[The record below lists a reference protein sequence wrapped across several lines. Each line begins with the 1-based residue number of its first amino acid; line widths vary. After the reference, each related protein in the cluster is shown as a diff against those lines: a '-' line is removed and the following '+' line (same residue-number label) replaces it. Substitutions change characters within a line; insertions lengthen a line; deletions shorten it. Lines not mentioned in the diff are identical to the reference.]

1 MSDGRD
7 PNLFYEVFNQRAAI
21 LTFFGALGGS
31 VRAAVLKTGWK
42 EGIRVI
48 FVGGAVAFGVGVLGP
63 LVLRPWIGDVPNN
76 MAGAMGTLTAASFL
90 IGLVAVT
97 LVERFVSGPTQSNPN
112 HTLRTFTSRKE
123 DPYMHDQHQHEND
136 TYRTLPDDVYKSYDE
151 KYGPRKDEESS

>member
-1 MSDGRD
+1 MSEKD
-7 PNLFYEVFNQRAAI
+7 PNLFFEVFNQRAGI

-42 EGIRVI
+42 EGLRVV

-63 LVLRPWIGDVPNN
+63 VLMRPWIGDLPDE

-97 LVERFVSGPTQSNPN
+97 LVERFIGGESNDA
-112 HTLRTFTSRKE
+112 L
-123 DPYMHDQHQHEND
+123 DPVKRE
-136 TYRTLPDDVYKSYDE
+136 
-151 KYGPRKDEESS
+151 YGPEGRILDSEDNK